1 MKSFKLLLVIVA
13 GMTTAALVYF
23 GTGLHPIWPLVW
35 FALIPIIA
43 IAPQLRVSHV
53 FALGTM
59 AWFFGQTNLWKH
71 LAYGIGLPW
80 PLIVVSFLIPAIVF
94 ALGVLFVRSFL
105 RRGPLLLAAIA
116 FPFYWVSYEFL
127 TASVSPHSTY
137 GNLAYTQMK
146 LSASYPNSIF
156 DWNLGHQLRRLLV
169 CRSDR
174 SPLER
179 RGKSAAAAH
188 GRHGDGSCPLCSLSF
203 WRFAIA
209 IESARSITRRHAHR
223 EGRADESL
231 PRFRTA
237 DAGIA
242 ARICR

>member
-1 MKSFKLLLVIVA
+1 MKSSKLLLVIVA

-127 TASVSPHSTY
+127 SASLSPHSTY
-137 GNLAYTQMK
+137 GKLDYTRMEYLHIILNLM
-146 LSASYPNSIF
+146 F
-156 DWNLGHQLRRLLV
+156 VW
-169 CRSDR
+169 
-174 SPLER
+174 
-179 RGKSAAAAH
+179 
-188 GRHGDGSCPLCSLSF
+188 
-203 WRFAIA
+203 
-209 IESARSITRRHAHR
+209 
-223 EGRADESL
+223 
-231 PRFRTA
+231 
-237 DAGIA
+237 
-242 ARICR
+242 